1 MNHIKSNGIVIKK
14 ISTTIIVLILS
25 LTFLSSLAIADT
37 AAEIDAKSK
46 AALDSLY
53 DSSPGAKTLAKDSKA
68 ILIFPSIVKA
78 GLIVGGQYG
87 EGALMKNGKSVA
99 YYKSVAASYGLQ
111 AGVQTFGYALFFMDD
126 ASLGYLQ
133 KSKGWEIGS
142 GPTVVVVDEGFGKKF
157 SSTTLQK
164 GVYAFI
170 FGQEGLMA
178 GIGLEGSKINEF
190 TPGE

>member
-1 MNHIKSNGIVIKK
+1 MISINRFVNSIISNLF
-14 ISTTIIVLILS
+14 IVLICLTILS
-25 LTFLSSLAIADT
+25 LNAFADT
-37 AAEIDAKSK
+37 AEEIDIKSK

-53 DSSPGAKTLAKDSKA
+53 ESSPGAQTLAKDSKA

-111 AGVQTFGYALFFMDD
+111 AGVQTFGYVLFFMDK
-126 ASLGYLQ
+126 ASLEYLE

-142 GPTVVVVDEGFGKKF
+142 GPSVVVLDEGFGKKL